1 MSFENIP
8 KEMKEAPRWCLR
20 KDKVP
25 YSVSGRPAKPN
36 DLNTFSSFGE
46 VIEALEGAG
55 NNGYD
60 GIGFLLGGGWI
71 GVDFDHCLDK
81 TAGLDPRVE
90 SWVQRFDSYTE
101 KSPSETG
108 LHIITRGLLTGGSVK
123 RDWCELYDK
132 DRYFTVTG
140 NVYGEY
146 RPVRVAQDAI
156 SALRQELAPPAEKPA
171 PQLPQREGYSIPPL
185 ADSEILETAFRA
197 KNGDAI
203 QKLYSGDWS
212 GYKSQSEAD
221 IALCNYLAFYTKD
234 AQQLDRLFRASG
246 LMRDKWDHKHGKE
259 TYGEMTVRKAIDLT
273 RESYTPRATAAQDFG
288 GMEKKADSQIVWAA
302 NVPYEPPRWTLA
314 PYFQQGKGTLIQGD
328 SGTGK
333 TAFMCAVA
341 AHVSTGRPLL
351 GLPVQ
356 SPGNVL
362 MLSVEDDRPILRG
375 RIEASGGDLTKCAFM
390 TNAAGMNFLSPEIED
405 AIKQY
410 DIKMV
415 IFDPIQAFM
424 GAEVDMFRANET
436 RPLLA
441 KLFEMCDRHNCCC
454 AIIAHTSKSSD
465 RSAVN
470 RSLGSVDIPA
480 SMRSVMQLIRNPE
493 NEDECIMVHVKSSNA
508 PKGQSIAYTIGERGG
523 VHWVGF
529 SPMTVD
535 DLSVAVKRKEK
546 GVPYEQEPLVQVFNQ
561 LIADRPGG
569 GFWSYEEAL
578 KRGTEILNFPPWT
591 TSQELTKK
599 LSGGLAREIQMRDGI
614 IIECGKKYGGD
625 RGFRISQYCQPQGY
639 QQRLGDD
646 TSITKNNV
654 SFDPLRH

>member
-171 PQLPQREGYSIPPL
+171 PQLPQRAESSLSPAM
-185 ADSEILETAFRA
+185 ADSEILEIAFRA
-197 KNGDAI
+197 KNGAAI
-203 QKLYSGDWS
+203 KKLYDGDWS

-234 AQQLDRLFRASG
+234 AQQLDRLFRSSG

-273 RESYTPRATAAQDFG
+273 REGYTPRATAAQDFG
-288 GMEKKADSQIVWAA
+288 GMEKKAGSQIVWAA

-333 TAFMCAVA
+333 TAFMCAIA
-341 AHVSTGRPLL
+341 AHITTGTPLL

-362 MLSVEDDRPILRG
+362 MLSVEDDLPILRG
-375 RIEASGGDLTKCAFM
+375 RIEACGGDLTKCAFM
-390 TNAAGMNFLSPEIED
+390 TNAAGMTFLSPEVEE
-405 AIKQY
+405 AIKKY

-424 GAEVDMFRANET
+424 GADVDMFRANET

-441 KLFEMCDRHNCCC
+441 KLFEMCDRNNCCC
-454 AIIAHTSKSSD
+454 AIIAHMGKSGDKSP
-465 RSAVN
+465 VN

-480 SMRSVMQLIRNPE
+480 SMRSVMQLLRNPE

-569 GFWSYEEAL
+569 GFWSYADL
-578 KRGTEILNFPPWT
+578 KSEGAKILGFPPYGDLADLR
-591 TSQELTKK
+591 SK
-599 LSGGLAREIQMRDGI
+599 LDEGLARELQQRDGLI
-614 IIECGKKYGGD
+614 VTHSEKGRANA
-625 RGFRISQYCQPQGY
+625 RGIRILQYQHPQGY
-639 QQRLGDD
+639 QQRL
-646 TSITKNNV
+646 TSSITQK
-654 SFDPLRH
+654 